1 MRVAVFGLGRMGL
14 HRAGLLAGHELV
26 EDLIVSNTT
35 EARGRAAAGDLD
47 ATWMPIADA
56 LVAPLDAAVVATATS
71 THGELLERLVQR
83 GIAVL
88 CEKPLAVSVAESRR
102 LAELIDR
109 SAAVVQMGFQRRH
122 DPHYRA
128 ARNAIMSGRLG
139 TLYSLR
145 IAAHDAEPSP
155 EHYIPTSGGIFRD
168 MHVHDFD
175 LARWLTGEEVAEVFA
190 VGSVR
195 HWERFGRYDDV
206 DTTAIVMSTTSGL
219 PVAIT
224 GARHDPLG
232 YDSRA
237 ELFGSAD
244 SITVGLTRHSPL
256 RAVENGGP
264 EAPTPS
270 GFLDRFADAF
280 RAETWTFLDVARG
293 LHPNPC
299 TADDALE
306 ALRVAEACDRSRRER
321 RPVPLTE
328 VD

>member
-1 MRVAVFGLGRMGL
+1 
-14 HRAGLLAGHELV
+14 
-26 EDLIVSNTT
+26 
-35 EARGRAAAGDLD
+35 
-47 ATWMPIADA
+47 
-56 LVAPLDAAVVATATS
+56 
-71 THGELLERLVQR
+71 
-83 GIAVL
+83 L

-109 SAAVVQMGFQRRH
+109 SAVVVQMGFQRRH

-128 ARNAIMSGRLG
+128 ARGAITSGELG

-195 HWERFGRYDDV
+195 HWERFGRHDDV
-206 DTTAIVMSTTSGL
+206 DTTAIVMTTTSGI

-224 GARHDPLG
+224 GVRHDPLG

-244 SITVGLTRHSPL
+244 SITVGLTPHSPL
-256 RAVENGGP
+256 RAVENGRAREP
-264 EAPTPS
+264 SPT

-280 RAETWTFLDVARG
+280 RDETRAFLRVARG

-299 TADDALE
+299 TAADALQ

-321 RPVPLTE
+321 RSVAVAE
-328 VD
+328 VA